1 MLRDKLKGLRLGIRT
16 TSDDE
21 FYKTGDTCRYSYE
34 WNYEYDCSTY
44 DTENS
49 IKLNGTCAVEVIFED
64 LDEMSDEE
72 IINQL
77 TNISCDYIGEQTI
90 LIGGYRAEY
99 GSDENEIIIE
109 DAEVLMIL

>member
-1 MLRDKLKGLRLGIRT
+1 MYNK
-16 TSDDE
+16 
-21 FYKTGDTCRYSYE
+21 
-34 WNYEYDCSTY
+34 
-44 DTENS
+44 S
-49 IKLNGTCAVEVIFED
+49 IE
-64 LDEMSDEE
+64 DEE

-77 TNISCDYIGEQTI
+77 TNISCNYIGEQTI